1 MIDFPQTIAT
11 LGTPLNQA
19 TTRYAT
25 LPLDKRENKIPPPY
39 PGNGIYGQLNGGQYV
54 TASMSN
60 NHVGHVMVTDGGHG
74 SNGMMGQGMMAGQLA
89 PMNGVALNGM
99 HNQQHQAM
107 NGINGMNGMIPL
119 QQVVYYTTK

>member
-1 MIDFPQTIAT
+1 M
-11 LGTPLNQA
+11 NQA

-74 SNGMMGQGMMAGQLA
+74 SNGMMVGQGGMMAGQFA

-99 HNQQHQAM
+99 HNQQQHQQAM
-107 NGINGMNGMIPL
+107 NGMVNGMNGMIPL